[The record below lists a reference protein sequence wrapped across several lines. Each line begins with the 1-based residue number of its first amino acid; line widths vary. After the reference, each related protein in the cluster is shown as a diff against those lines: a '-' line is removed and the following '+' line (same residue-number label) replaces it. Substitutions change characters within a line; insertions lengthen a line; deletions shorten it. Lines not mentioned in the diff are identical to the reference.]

1 MTGNKYIQ
9 IIVLNKA
16 ELLNYWHSMRIYK
29 VCTFRIWK
37 RVKTDIRESRVLGL
51 NKVTIYHQLYN
62 YHSSLIIK
70 LILAVVYSVQHTC
83 CVTTEIKCF
92 QILRFKA
99 WHCVSQQMRS
109 NHHHALSAW
118 DISRVAIYS
127 WKSCGSNWAMSKT
140 LRIHMTK
147 FLPVR

>member
-99 WHCVSQQMRS
+99 LHIISLRYKQSSHLLLKIMWLKLGNVQNPPDSYDKIFTSSLNVWVFFTWH
-109 NHHHALSAW
+109 
-118 DISRVAIYS
+118 
-127 WKSCGSNWAMSKT
+127 
-140 LRIHMTK
+140 
-147 FLPVR
+147 